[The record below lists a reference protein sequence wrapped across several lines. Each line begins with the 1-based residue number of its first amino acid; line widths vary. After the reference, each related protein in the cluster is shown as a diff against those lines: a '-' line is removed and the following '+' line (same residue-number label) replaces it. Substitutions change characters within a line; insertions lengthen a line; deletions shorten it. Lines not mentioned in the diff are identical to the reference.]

1 MKTETSI
8 TARSIK
14 HRVNYEQLQRVLEAK
29 KHRTFE
35 DDDNAISRQLLIQ
48 KELKLVRTV
57 TCN

>member
-1 MKTETSI
+1 MKTNI

-14 HRVNYEQLQRVLEAK
+14 HRTNEDHLSRVLEAK

-35 DDDNAISRQLLIQ
+35 DDNASISKQLFNQ
-48 KELKLVRTV
+48 KELRLVRTV